1 MAKDNNSNGNALEAG
16 EVEEFQSWPTEDLR
30 SLLEVLSARGFTKGG
45 IERHTRER
53 LSESQ
58 IARKVAT
65 IECLRDVIAG
75 R

>member
-1 MAKDNNSNGNALEAG
+1 MTKDNNSYPPLEA
-16 EVEEFQSWPTEDLR
+16 EEIEEFRSWATEDLR

-53 LSESQ
+53 LSDRQ

-65 IECLRDVIAG
+65 VECLRDVIAG